1 MLIAVIISFPFAAEI
16 VLESYE
22 ILLPGTLTEAAL
34 LASIVAATP
43 LTVIDS
49 ITFCCAPVSISSN
62 LE

>member
-34 LASIVAATP
+34 LASIVAATIKP
-43 LTVIDS
+43 TVTAS
-49 ITFCCAPVSISSN
+49 GTTTGKAST
-62 LE
+62 